1 MQHIVGGFLR
11 SIDPVSY
18 CTVLALLALV
28 YAAWRSAVG
37 RRIGVSDRVYRSLL
51 LAAGVAGSL
60 GSLVAFGL
68 ALQYVDVP
76 GFIGHIDPQIAAVGW
91 RSCLG
96 DPAHPNMYT
105 GPQTALPYGPIDYH
119 IQCLAFKLWGPSI
132 TVSKATGIAA
142 FGLTLIII
150 FSLVFCHWP
159 RLRQSSSAIL
169 FVGWSGV
176 VLPVITSDTALNAH
190 FWNRP
195 EPFIMA
201 LAAVGAFASLMRH
214 QAARAVILGVLAGL
228 AIALKPSA
236 VLVFLPLLALDFPW
250 HSVREGLTAFAIF
263 LVFCTASV
271 ALAFVG
277 DDVEGYILRT
287 IIDVQADTVPP
298 LVLHTAALAVVI
310 SIPAV
315 AGLWGR
321 DKIETRFTAS
331 LLLYLLCLAV
341 GIYAGSREGAGPHH
355 LTHYFPVAIALA
367 LAGARP
373 GAAEA
378 GRPHG
383 REVSTAIAGLTLLT
397 LPLAGLY
404 GIRLLDAYEKSERLR
419 PHLEEIQQIAARLEN
434 RQVHYGAN
442 TDRETYRLTWLRPEV
457 VFRAGGSYLV
467 DPAAV
472 MGLAKLVPPAEAILH
487 RIADCRGAVWL
498 LPAQGKP
505 LSLVSFGAASNDEVV
520 YNRRYAEVLHEY
532 YEHTET
538 IGAYALWTCKAD
550 GRARN
555 NASEDRK
562 TPQEPGTVFDRGD
575 HPCLP
580 TWRCQS
586 AARSPRRGCRAC
598 GTGEAGAKRP
608 RRCRARR
615 YAQYAGMPS
624 TLTPGRVTAPPK
636 CLIIGGDPPG
646 GPRTRA
652 LDP

>member
-1 MQHIVGGFLR
+1 MQHIVGGALR

-37 RRIGVSDRVYRSLL
+37 RRIGVSDGVYRSLL
-51 LAAGVAGSL
+51 LAACVAGSL

-76 GFIGHIDPQIAAVGW
+76 GFIDHIEPQIAAVGW

-119 IQCLAFKLWGPSI
+119 IQCLAFRLWGPSI
-132 TVSKATGIAA
+132 TISKATGIAA
-142 FGLTLIII
+142 FALALIII
-150 FSLVFCHWP
+150 FALVFYHWP
-159 RLRQSSSAIL
+159 RLRQGFSAVL

-176 VLPVITSDTALNAH
+176 VLPVIMSDTSPNAH

-214 QAARAVILGVLAGL
+214 QTARAIILGVLAGL

-236 VLVFLPLLALDFPW
+236 VFVFLPLLALSFQW
-250 HSVREGLTAFAIF
+250 HSVREELTAFAIF
-263 LVFCTASV
+263 LVFCTATV

-277 DDVEGYILRT
+277 DDIKAYILRT
-287 IIDVQADTVPP
+287 IIDVQSDTVPT
-298 LVLHTAALAVVI
+298 LFLHTAALAVVM

-321 DKIETRFTAS
+321 DKIEARFTLS
-331 LLLYLLCLAV
+331 VLLYLLCLAM

-367 LAGARP
+367 LVGAR
-373 GAAEA
+373 A
-378 GRPHG
+378 GSTGPPHG

-397 LPLAGLY
+397 LPLAGHY
-404 GIRLLDAYEKSERLR
+404 DIRLLDAYKKSEPLR
-419 PHLEEIQQIAARLEN
+419 QHLEEIQQIAARLKN
-434 RQVHYGAN
+434 RQVYYGVAGQ
-442 TDRETYRLTWLRPEV
+442 ETYGLTWLRPEV

-467 DPAAV
+467 DPAAA
-472 MGLAKLVPPAEAILH
+472 MGLAKLAPPADAVLR

-498 LPAQGKP
+498 IPAQGEP
-505 LSLVSFGAASNDEVV
+505 LSMVWFGAASNNDVV
-520 YNRRYAEVLHEY
+520 YNPNYAEVLREY
-532 YEHTET
+532 YERAET

-550 GRARN
+550 GPARN

-562 TPQEPGTVFDRGD
+562 TRKEPG
-575 HPCLP
+575 
-580 TWRCQS
+580 
-586 AARSPRRGCRAC
+586 
-598 GTGEAGAKRP
+598 
-608 RRCRARR
+608 
-615 YAQYAGMPS
+615 
-624 TLTPGRVTAPPK
+624 
-636 CLIIGGDPPG
+636 
-646 GPRTRA
+646 
-652 LDP
+652 